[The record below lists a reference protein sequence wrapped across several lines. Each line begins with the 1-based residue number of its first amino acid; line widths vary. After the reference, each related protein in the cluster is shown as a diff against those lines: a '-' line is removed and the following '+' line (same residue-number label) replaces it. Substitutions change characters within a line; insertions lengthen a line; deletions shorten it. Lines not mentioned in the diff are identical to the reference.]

1 MALSR
6 AAPSVTGVDGKYL
19 SLTSYKR
26 DGSPVA
32 TPLWFVQ
39 DGARLFVS
47 TGRDSA
53 KVRRIARNPVVS
65 VAACSASGRLRGDAV
80 PAHARIATDEE
91 RRRALELMDR
101 KYRFDRVVILPVY
114 RLVQRLRGRPVG
126 GDGVVLAI
134 DPGP

>member
-1 MALSR
+1 
-6 AAPSVTGVDGKYL
+6 VDGKYL

-39 DGARLFVS
+39 DGSRLFVS

-53 KVRRIARNPVVS
+53 KVRRIGRNPVVS
-65 VAACSASGRLRGDAV
+65 VTPCTASGRVRGEPA

-91 RRRALELMDR
+91 ARRAEELMAR
-101 KYRFDRVVILPVY
+101 KYRVDRVVILPVY
-114 RLVQRLRGRPVG
+114 RLVQRLRGTPVG
-126 GDGVVLAI
+126 GDSVVLAI

>member
-1 MALSR
+1 M
-6 AAPSVTGVDGKYL
+6 DGKYL

-26 DGSPVA
+26 DGTAVA

-39 DGARLFVS
+39 DGSRLFVS

-53 KVRRIARNPVVS
+53 KVRRIGRNPVVT
-65 VAACSASGRLRGDAV
+65 VAPCSASGRLRGDATE
-80 PAHARIATDEE
+80 AHARIATDEE
-91 RRRALELMDR
+91 ARHAEELMAR
-101 KYRFDRVVILPVY
+101 KYRVDRVVILPVY
-114 RLVQRLRGRPVG
+114 RLVQRLRGTPVG